1 MYNRVNIGRFLTST
15 TKSSHFNRVQLFY
28 SPSNTDLP
36 IIIVRCL
43 VNSIRLFLY
52 FFSSILII
60 NLYFMHFI
68 FWLLFELSK
77 CHYSVY
83 KKKKKNVIIVAIYI
97 CFTSVD
103 LGMQKGGGNAGAHR
117 ERSAPVHLVLALS
130 GS

>member
-1 MYNRVNIGRFLTST
+1 MGIVNVINRVNIGRFLTST

-43 VNSIRLFLY
+43 VNSIRLFLFL

-60 NLYFMHFI
+60 NVYFMHFI
-68 FWLLFELSK
+68 FWLFSK
-77 CHYSVY
+77 CHYSS
-83 KKKKKNVIIVAIYI
+83 NL

-103 LGMQKGGGNAGAHR
+103 LGNLQKYFYFY
-117 ERSAPVHLVLALS
+117 VLIFFY
-130 GS
+130 